1 MCPRQ
6 YAVRVPGEF
15 CWEQVDTFG
24 SRICRRVW
32 RLARGFEHLLF
43 NSITSCG
50 KRQTVCNF
58 VKFPWGGLELCSCLV
73 EHSPCFLSW
82 ELIPVCGN
90 TWVFCVTLMRTSSLT
105 DCGYSEGK
113 GGFWRRK
120 GRWVILVYEVYCWLR
135 PGNGLEANKFYKE
148 NTLAPVRTRVS
159 VLDEDCS
166 YPGPESPR
174 ACDPE

>member
-1 MCPRQ
+1 ML
-6 YAVRVPGEF
+6 
-15 CWEQVDTFG
+15 WEYLENSAG
-24 SRICRRVW
+24 SRWILSDQGYAEGSGGWLGVSSIYC
-32 RLARGFEHLLF
+32 LILLLVVE
-43 NSITSCG
+43 
-50 KRQTVCNF
+50 RQTVCNF
-58 VKFPWGGLELCSCLV
+58 VKFPWGGLELCSYLV
-73 EHSPCFLSW
+73 EHSPWFLIW

-120 GRWVILVYEVYCWLR
+120 GRWVILVYKVYCWLR
-135 PGNGLEANKFYKE
+135 PGNGLEANKFYRE

-166 YPGPESPR
+166 CPGPESPW
-174 ACDPE
+174 ACGPE